1 MEYFNNF
8 IIVDDDKV
16 NNMLCTKI
24 ILNLYPEATVSSFLT
39 ARAGLNYIVSK
50 YGQPGNTEVAVLLLD
65 IIMPEMDAWDFLKE
79 FESYEPSLK
88 ERIKIY
94 ILSSSVDKKDMMKA
108 NADKHVEYYLVK
120 PLTSE
125 SIHLMIHV
133 LNKKLGK
140 QQ

>member
-1 MEYFNNF
+1 MEYFNYF
-8 IIVDDDKV
+8 ILVDDDKV

-24 ILNLYPEATVSSFLT
+24 INKLYPEATVNSFLT
-39 ARAGLNYIVSK
+39 AREGLDYIVCR
-50 YGQPGNTEVAVLLLD
+50 YGQPHNTEVAVLLLD
-65 IIMPEMDAWDFLKE
+65 IIMPEMDAWDFLEE
-79 FESYEPSLK
+79 FESYDPSLK
-88 ERIKIY
+88 DRIKIY

-133 LNKKLGK
+133 LNKKIGK
-140 QQ
+140 QK